1 VVTAAQGQIEAYT
14 RVTTGAVDGGVVVR
28 AAAVDDVVKLL
39 AELMDNACRYSPPD
53 APVRVQARW
62 LADRVVVQVAD
73 DGIGIEPE
81 RRRGLNARLGSRP
94 VLDLAAVRAMGL
106 TVVGHIAARHG
117 IAVEL
122 RAAPGG
128 GTIAEVTLPPGL
140 FIASGLVPAL
150 SGVSSRRP
158 AVQHTAAGSAA
169 VPAVPAVERAVPVRL
184 AIFEQ
189 VRSSSLWFTTAHDSG
204 GGVPVAGGS
213 PYRPGAGR
221 DWPSAADGAW
231 RAAGRAADPV
241 PAGRT
246 AGGLPVRHPGAQ
258 LVPGG
263 VNDAAAQSAG
273 DWRDP
278 ARVSASLAAY
288 SRGLAS
294 GRARHQQQA
303 ATGSGVS
310 VEGGLR

>member
-1 VVTAAQGQIEAYT
+1 
-14 RVTTGAVDGGVVVR
+14 
-28 AAAVDDVVKLL
+28 
-39 AELMDNACRYSPPD
+39 
-53 APVRVQARW
+53 
-62 LADRVVVQVAD
+62 
-73 DGIGIEPE
+73 
-81 RRRGLNARLGSRP
+81 LNARLGSRP

-122 RAAPGG
+122 RAAPTG
-128 GTIAEVTLPPGL
+128 GTIAEVTLPPEVFAATARVQVSVPPPQLPQLPLPVAG
-140 FIASGLVPAL
+140 APPHPVPA
-150 SGVSSRRP
+150 
-158 AVQHTAAGSAA
+158 
-169 VPAVPAVERAVPVRL
+169 EPVRL

-189 VRSSSLWFTTAHDSG
+189 VRSGWFNTTAPTTTVPTAAGGVAAGAGAG
-204 GGVPVAGGS
+204 GGGRRGTVYPGGH
-213 PYRPGAGR
+213 RWAT
-221 DWPSAADGAW
+221 AADAGW
-231 RAAGRAADPV
+231 QAAGDAADPV

-263 VNDAAAQSAG
+263 VNDAVAQAPAG

-294 GRARHQQQA
+294 GRARYQQPT
-303 ATGSGVS
+303 TGSSVS
-310 VEGGLR
+310 VRGGPG